1 MAART
6 LTWCNY
12 FPVKKKKRT
21 ISSEKLRK
29 EIDGLPHQRK
39 PAKKK
44 KTREK
49 KWKKKPTSK
58 RKSGHEGGGGGGEGE
73 RMTRK
78 EEATPKTGKIFT

>member
-1 MAART
+1 MVQ
-6 LTWCNY
+6 LFY
-12 FPVKKKKRT
+12 SEKKKRT

-44 KTREK
+44 NSGK
-49 KWKKKPTSK
+49 KMKKKPTSK